1 MTRRAAGARGGGGR
15 GKARGSHRGQHR
27 RALHLE
33 HLRGD
38 APPDVRRDARA
49 RSDRERER
57 LDVVRVR
64 TLDRATRRRERTCEP
79 TPRCAQYDVSTS
91 RRRASSSRAWT
102 SSAARRVSRSTSVS
116 STRRDAEAGGG
127 GILAAP
133 RARGRMTGRVVSRG
147 RLAEANSPFGTTSDS
162 HRTATARQPSRHYFK
177 TGYSLLRETAGNLVG
192 CADLDNEISLRTL
205 YSSPESAATSPHTSR
220 ARHPHATE
228 ALPTADDWYGLRA
241 SRRCRTRALDSPPR
255 DRRGRPRRAE
265 KPRRSPPLRRCRRRT
280 WRHLVLVSVPSPRHG
295 ARPHGRRPQTAPGQA
310 PRPPTAVALP
320 SPGRRTRSKV
330 RAMRNTR
337 ASTRRRGASSPGP
350 LSRAPR

>member
-1 MTRRAAGARGGGGR
+1 MRHNAAVIAGASSEGEAGAKLRSSGARRGGLNANRSSSPPSRAGSPRVDGAFAAVRSRRASSVAAATEDEKAGGGRRAAVAVEEKRGGPTAASTA
-15 GKARGSHRGQHR
+15 ARSASSTSAAMR
-27 RALHLE
+27 RPTSGAT
-33 HLRGD
+33 
-38 APPDVRRDARA
+38 PARA
-49 RSDRERER
+49 PTESASASTSSASGPSTAPLGVESER
-57 LDVVRVR
+57 
-64 TLDRATRRRERTCEP
+64 AEP

-162 HRTATARQPSRHYFK
+162 HRTATARQPSQHYLK

-205 YSSPESAATSPHTSR
+205 FSSPESAATSPHTSR

-228 ALPTADDWYGLRA
+228 ALPTAAPAVFAPHVAKPPL
-241 SRRCRTRALDSPPR
+241 ALDSPPR
-255 DRRGRPRRAE
+255 DRHAVRVALRSRAG
-265 KPRRSPPLRRCRRRT
+265 SPTFIRRR
-280 WRHLVLVSVPSPRHG
+280 V
-295 ARPHGRRPQTAPGQA
+295 
-310 PRPPTAVALP
+310 
-320 SPGRRTRSKV
+320 RRT
-330 RAMRNTR
+330 
-337 ASTRRRGASSPGP
+337 
-350 LSRAPR
+350 